1 MTGQS
6 EWDWLP
12 SHRNDVAMA
21 ICKRCGA
28 LVANYHFDKG
38 APDHF
43 QLHLDWHKETDD
55 VVDIE
60 PPY

>member
-1 MTGQS
+1 
-6 EWDWLP
+6 
-12 SHRNDVAMA
+12 MA

-28 LVANYHFDKG
+28 LVANYYFDKK

-55 VVDIE
+55 YPE
-60 PPY
+60 PDNPY